1 MSKTVTLRLDDKNY
15 EIIKKH
21 AQADNRPLSNYI
33 ETATLKYIEEI
44 DYVDDY
50 EMEQILNDK
59 ELLESLKRGSAD
71 AATKKGRFVG

>member
-15 EIIKKH
+15 EIIKQH

-44 DYVDDY
+44 DYVDEY

-59 ELLESLKRGSAD
+59 ELLEYLKRGISD
-71 AATKKGRFVG
+71 AAEKKGKFI

>member
-1 MSKTVTLRLDDKNY
+1 MSKTVPLRLDDKDY
-15 EIIKKH
+15 EIIKHH

-33 ETATLKYIEEI
+33 ERATLKYIEEI

-59 ELLESLKRGSAD
+59 ELLESLRRGSAD
-71 AATKKGRFVG
+71 AANKKGKFV